1 VLGGTGGYPGT
12 ATTLSPHLSF
22 SLATIRIVLTRAM
35 QMSLLSVNLNYPTPA
50 VVLLAMSA
58 FAVLL
63 AVAAVAGASTAPRT
77 RLLVVY
83 VLAATVPVAPIISW
97 LDFNAQHVRYLYM
110 PAAFVMMLAAAALSN
125 ARRPTLL
132 LFAFGLLNLGC
143 GFYNTWVYKST
154 YRHSAELA
162 RGIVEDLGNDLAGQ
176 PGPAQVEIIGMP
188 EEYNGVLFSRFEL
201 EYRFDEMR
209 PDAKLIFEEKGVCSG
224 PRCYVW
230 EPAQRSLSRGR

>member
-1 VLGGTGGYPGT
+1 
-12 ATTLSPHLSF
+12 
-22 SLATIRIVLTRAM
+22 M
-35 QMSLLSVNLNYPTPA
+35 QMSLVSVNLGYPTPA
-50 VVLLAMSA
+50 VLLFVMSA

-63 AVAAVAGASTAPRT
+63 AVAAVAGASTAPRN

-143 GFYNTWVYKST
+143 GFYNTWVYQAT

-162 RGIVEDLGNDLAGQ
+162 RGISDNLASQ
-176 PGPAQVEIIGMP
+176 PEPVQVEIIGMP
-188 EEYNGVLFSRFEL
+188 EEYNGVLFSRFEF
-201 EYRFDEMR
+201 EYRFEEMR
-209 PDAKLIFEEKGVCSG
+209 PGAKLIFEKKGACSG

-230 EPAQRSLSRGR
+230 EPGERSLRGGR